1 MTTEASAAGNRWA
14 VRSTDGDWGFGW
26 ITGNGFLQ
34 LESWMEFPHA
44 PCNFDLVGMVRT
56 HSLSGLKRS
65 SASILR
71 CSSLDESSSRRPCL
85 PIHAH
90 HPPRLE

>member
-26 ITGNGFLQ
+26 ITGNGFVQ

-44 PCNFDLVGMVRT
+44 PCNFDLVGMVRPP
-56 HSLSGLKRS
+56 LPVRIEALKRIDP
-65 SASILR
+65 AVLK
-71 CSSLDESSSRRPCL
+71 
-85 PIHAH
+85 
-90 HPPRLE
+90 PR